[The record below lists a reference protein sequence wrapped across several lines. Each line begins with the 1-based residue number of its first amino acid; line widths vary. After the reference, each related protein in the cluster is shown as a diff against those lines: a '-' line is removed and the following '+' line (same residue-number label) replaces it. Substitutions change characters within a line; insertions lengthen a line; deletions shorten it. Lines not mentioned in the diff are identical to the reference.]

1 MGKFLF
7 WMHASEDTEEIPI
20 ECRGVRD
27 TRVAEQGREH
37 RSESDPQDHRG
48 GKARRGRAV
57 KLFHERADDE
67 RRVLRLLPWKHAK
80 DAGLHGQIQNGDA
93 DNGNKNPARN
103 IASGVAN
110 FTAQMANV
118 VIAPIRVDGVDGR
131 GAEGSKE

>member
-48 GKARRGRAV
+48 GEARRGRAV
-57 KLFHERADDE
+57 KLFHEGADDE
-67 RRVLRLLPWKHAK
+67 GRVLRLLPWKHSK

-93 DNGNKNPARN
+93 DNGNKNAARN
-103 IASGVAN
+103 IAGRIAD
-110 FTAQMANV
+110 FTAEMANV
-118 VIAPIRVDGVDGR
+118 VVAPIGVNGVDRR
-131 GAEGSKE
+131 GAESGKE